1 MCKHVVKGFLAGLL
15 ISMGCIIYTMCSSKL
30 LGSFLFSFGLFAIL
44 HLGLNLYTGKIGY
57 LVTNFNWNYI
67 KELVYT
73 FIGNVIGALFTA
85 FMIRFT
91 RIDLSAIQSVVD
103 IKVSDDLVSIF
114 ILSFFCGILM
124 FLGVDLFKNSESFL
138 SKILSVVFVVMIF
151 ILSGF
156 EHCVANMFYFFF
168 VNNYNILYLF
178 TMVLGN
184 TCGSLFICYFM
195 NMIRQNKKD

>member
-73 FIGNVIGALFTA
+73 FI
-85 FMIRFT
+85 R
-91 RIDLSAIQSVVD
+91 
-103 IKVSDDLVSIF
+103 
-114 ILSFFCGILM
+114 
-124 FLGVDLFKNSESFL
+124 
-138 SKILSVVFVVMIF
+138 
-151 ILSGF
+151 
-156 EHCVANMFYFFF
+156 
-168 VNNYNILYLF
+168 
-178 TMVLGN
+178 
-184 TCGSLFICYFM
+184 
-195 NMIRQNKKD
+195 